1 MASTVIVV
9 QFNSNL
15 VKFGIAGEHQPR
27 FECIVN
33 DILKRHVP
41 GSHSDDRKLV
51 IDKKLQYLD
60 ILNYIFTDKLGLK
73 SKDCTKVVIIEDIFE
88 LKNNRD
94 ILLSVLLQDV
104 MVAEVTMQP
113 DLFMP
118 ILVSSNLSGIVLDIG
133 YKESKAIAIF
143 QGRPL
148 MYTLKG
154 NIFHLYFVDSL
165 FLNALTIY
173 TV

>member
-1 MASTVIVV
+1 MASPIVIVV
-9 QFNSNL
+9 QFSSNL
-15 VKFGIAGEHQPR
+15 VKFGVAGEHQPR
-27 FECIVN
+27 FECLMN

-41 GSHSDDRKLV
+41 GSHSGARMLIV
-51 IDKKLQYLD
+51 DKKLQYID

-94 ILLSVLLQDV
+94 ILLSVLMQDV

-118 ILVSSNLSGIVLDIG
+118 ILVSPSLSGVVLDVG

-154 NIFHLYFVDSL
+154 NLLIIILKH
-165 FLNALTIY
+165 
-173 TV
+173 